1 MCLWLSIKVIYLHLK
16 SIVFIFL
23 YDIFQFKRTGRAYIL
38 ATQRDIAEHLDL
50 SVKRISELIR
60 DGILPSKKGRSP
72 LNIDVCRIAYISYL
86 RKLGGYNKRSGTGDI
101 AEEKARLTKAQADKA
116 ELEVEQLE
124 SRLIPADVVQETWIE
139 YVSNSRAKL
148 LGLPSRIAHQLITVD
163 KYAEAESIIKEQVY
177 DILNELSQHGIPK
190 EYRKGDTGDQQ
201 SMDSTTE
208 SED

>member
-1 MCLWLSIKVIYLHLK
+1 M
-16 SIVFIFL
+16 
-23 YDIFQFKRTGRAYIL
+23 
-38 ATQRDIAEHLDL
+38 ATQREIAEHLDL

-86 RKLGGYNKRSGTGDI
+86 RKLSGYNKRSGTGDI

-124 SRLIPADVVQETWIE
+124 KSLIPAQMVQDTWIE
-139 YVSNSRAKL
+139 YVSNVRAKL
-148 LGLPSRIAHQLITVD
+148 LGLPSRIAHQVITVD
-163 KYAEAESIIKEQVY
+163 KYSEAEEIIKDQVY
-177 DILNELSQHGIPK
+177 DALNELSQHGIPK
-190 EYRKGDTGDQQ
+190 EYRKSDDGDQS